1 MQPSPLVITEINAS
15 SGDSDINVQQ
25 RSANFHPS
33 SPHSRDIRSPLELA
47 AASDHADSPAISS
60 IYLDL
65 ESRPKSSGIDV
76 NARPANVPDFDV
88 PNEPVEETTTQALP
102 TGGVQGA
109 QPGPVLD
116 WMHRLRIA
124 IYAAREFKY
133 GSREY
138 IELKFA
144 FNTS

>member
-15 SGDSDINVQQ
+15 SGDDINVQQ
-25 RSANFHPS
+25 RSPNFHPS
-33 SPHSRDIRSPLELA
+33 SPHSRDIPSPLELA
-47 AASDHADSPAISS
+47 AASDHADCPVISS

-102 TGGVQGA
+102 TGALSSDSYFGTAV
-109 QPGPVLD
+109 
-116 WMHRLRIA
+116 
-124 IYAAREFKY
+124 
-133 GSREY
+133 
-138 IELKFA
+138 
-144 FNTS
+144 